1 MQDAGGQNCSV
12 VGCCWLLD
20 WQATEEAESE
30 REIWTDGLS
39 ARNNSGIKD
48 EICTCYSATI

>member
-20 WQATEEAESE
+20 WQATEEAESD
-30 REIWTDGLS
+30 REIWTDVLS
-39 ARNNSGIKD
+39 AVMETK
-48 EICTCYSATI
+48 